1 MVPDSPRDRL
11 KPSSKASDSSLPLLL
26 PPRGVSFQ
34 VQKILDENTHRSSP
48 FLTPNSDLFCLF
60 FVCVCGMWAF
70 SSCGTQMYL
79 PHGMWEFSTH
89 TRNQTSVPC
98 TGRWIRNHWT
108 TREVPCLASNKSF
121 FAGFPA
127 SVNLFLIHATPQ
139 PAITSESKMAFSTLQ
154 PYCPTTGSLKPHDLT
169 AFPQFP

>member
-1 MVPDSPRDRL
+1 MKIHTDPPL
-11 KPSSKASDSSLPLLL
+11 SSHPIQISSSLTVFFFLLL
-26 PPRGVSFQ
+26 CS
-34 VQKILDENTHRSSP
+34 
-48 FLTPNSDLFCLF
+48 
-60 FVCVCGMWAF
+60 MWAF
-70 SSCGTQMYL
+70 SSCGTQVYL

-89 TRNQTSVPC
+89 TRDQTSVPC
-98 TGRWIRNHWT
+98 TGRWIRNHWA

-121 FAGFPA
+121 FAGFPT

-139 PAITSESKMAFSTLQ
+139 PAITSESKMAFSALQ